1 MKKYIGIIIAG
12 VAVAAGSFL
21 GYKVATNDELRGKIV
36 RNAQDILKL
45 TKKIDTMSEDVAIRT
60 AKLTKN
66 PKVNQDYVE
75 KQWEAIGL

>member
-12 VAVAAGSFL
+12 VAVAAESFL

-36 RNAQDILKL
+36 RNAQDVLKL

>member
-21 GYKVATNDELRGKIV
+21 GYKVATNDELRGKII
-36 RNAQDILKL
+36 RNAQDVLKL
-45 TKKIDTMSEDVAIRT
+45 TKKIDTMSEDVAIKT

-66 PKVNQDYVE
+66 PKVNQDFVE

>member
-36 RNAQDILKL
+36 RNAQNVLKL

>member
-21 GYKVATNDELRGKIV
+21 GYKVATNDELRVKIV
-36 RNAQDILKL
+36 RNAQDVLKL

>member
-21 GYKVATNDELRGKIV
+21 GYKVATNDELRGKII
-36 RNAQDILKL
+36 RNAQDVLKL

-75 KQWEAIGL
+75 KQWEAMGL

>member
-36 RNAQDILKL
+36 RNAQDVLKL

-66 PKVNQDYVE
+66 PKVNQDFVE

>member
-1 MKKYIGIIIAG
+1 MRKYIGIIIAG

-21 GYKVATNDELRGKIV
+21 GYKVATNDELRGKII
-36 RNAQDILKL
+36 RNAQDVLKL

>member
-1 MKKYIGIIIAG
+1 MRKYIGIIIAG

-36 RNAQDILKL
+36 RNAQDVLKL

-75 KQWEAIGL
+75 KKWEAIGL

>member
-1 MKKYIGIIIAG
+1 MRKYKGIIIAG

-36 RNAQDILKL
+36 RNAQDVLKL

-75 KQWEAIGL
+75 KQWEAIGM

>member
-21 GYKVATNDELRGKIV
+21 GYKVATNDELRGKII
-36 RNAQDILKL
+36 RNAQDVLKL
-45 TKKIDTMSEDVAIRT
+45 TKKIDTMSDDVAIRT

>member
-1 MKKYIGIIIAG
+1 MRKYIGIIIAG

-36 RNAQDILKL
+36 RNARDVLKL

>member
-21 GYKVATNDELRGKIV
+21 GYKVATNDELRGKII
-36 RNAQDILKL
+36 RNAQDVLKL
-45 TKKIDTMSEDVAIRT
+45 TKKIDTVSEDVAIRT

>member
-1 MKKYIGIIIAG
+1 MRKYIGVIIAG

-36 RNAQDILKL
+36 RNAQDVLKL

>member
-36 RNAQDILKL
+36 RNARDVLKL
-45 TKKIDTMSEDVAIRT
+45 TKKIDMMSEDVAIRT

-66 PKVNQDYVE
+66 PKVNQDFVE

>member
-21 GYKVATNDELRGKIV
+21 GYKVATNDELRRKII
-36 RNAQDILKL
+36 RNAQDVLKL

>member
-21 GYKVATNDELRGKIV
+21 GYKVATNDELRGKII
-36 RNAQDILKL
+36 RNAQDVLKL

-66 PKVNQDYVE
+66 PKVNQEYVE

>member
-1 MKKYIGIIIAG
+1 MRKYIGIIIAG

-21 GYKVATNDELRGKIV
+21 GYKVATNDELCGKIV
-36 RNAQDILKL
+36 RNAQDVFKL

>member
-1 MKKYIGIIIAG
+1 MKKYIGIIIAD

-36 RNAQDILKL
+36 RNAQDVLKL

>member
-21 GYKVATNDELRGKIV
+21 GYKVATNDELRGMIV
-36 RNAQDILKL
+36 RNAQDVLKL

>member
-1 MKKYIGIIIAG
+1 MRKYIGIIIAG

-21 GYKVATNDELRGKIV
+21 GYKVATNDELRGKII
-36 RNAQDILKL
+36 RNAQDVLKL

-66 PKVNQDYVE
+66 PKVNQDYVK

>member
-21 GYKVATNDELRGKIV
+21 GYKVATNDELRGKIA
-36 RNAQDILKL
+36 RNAQDVLKL

>member
-1 MKKYIGIIIAG
+1 MRKYIGIIIAG

-21 GYKVATNDELRGKIV
+21 GYKIATNDELRGKIV
-36 RNAQDILKL
+36 RNAQDVLKL
-45 TKKIDTMSEDVAIRT
+45 TKKIDTMNEDVAIRT

>member
-1 MKKYIGIIIAG
+1 MRKYIGIIIAG

-21 GYKVATNDELRGKIV
+21 GYKVATNNELRGKIV
-36 RNAQDILKL
+36 RNAQDVLKL

>member
-1 MKKYIGIIIAG
+1 MRKYIGIIIAG
-12 VAVAAGSFL
+12 VAVAAGSVL

-36 RNAQDILKL
+36 RNAQDVLKL

-66 PKVNQDYVE
+66 PKVNQDFVE

>member
-1 MKKYIGIIIAG
+1 MRKYIGIIIAG

-36 RNAQDILKL
+36 RNARDVLRL

>member
-1 MKKYIGIIIAG
+1 MRKYIGIIIAG

-36 RNAQDILKL
+36 RNARDVLKL

-66 PKVNQDYVE
+66 PKVNQDFVE

>member
-1 MKKYIGIIIAG
+1 MRKYIGIIIAG

-36 RNAQDILKL
+36 RNAQDVLKL
-45 TKKIDTMSEDVAIRT
+45 TKKIDTMSEDVTIRT

>member
-21 GYKVATNDELRGKIV
+21 GYKVATNDELRRKIV
-36 RNAQDILKL
+36 RNAQDVLKL

>member
-21 GYKVATNDELRGKIV
+21 SYKVATNDELRGKIV
-36 RNAQDILKL
+36 RNAQDVLKL
-45 TKKIDTMSEDVAIRT
+45 TKKIDTMSEDVAIKT

>member
-21 GYKVATNDELRGKIV
+21 GYKVAINDELRGKIV
-36 RNAQDILKL
+36 RNAQDVLKL

>member
-1 MKKYIGIIIAG
+1 MRKYIGIIIAG

-36 RNAQDILKL
+36 RNAQDVLKL

>member
-36 RNAQDILKL
+36 RNAQDVLKL

-75 KQWEAIGL
+75 KQWGAIGL

>member
-1 MKKYIGIIIAG
+1 MRKYIGIIIAG

-21 GYKVATNDELRGKIV
+21 GYKVATNDELRGKII
-36 RNAQDILKL
+36 RNAQDVLKL
-45 TKKIDTMSEDVAIRT
+45 TKKIDTMSEDVAIGT

>member
-21 GYKVATNDELRGKIV
+21 GYKVATNDELRGKII
-36 RNAQDILKL
+36 RNAQDVLRL

>member
-1 MKKYIGIIIAG
+1 MRKYIGIIIAG

-21 GYKVATNDELRGKIV
+21 GYKVATNDELRGKII
-36 RNAQDILKL
+36 RNAQDVLKL

-60 AKLTKN
+60 AKLTTN
-66 PKVNQDYVE
+66 PKVTQDYVE

>member
-1 MKKYIGIIIAG
+1 MKKYIGIIAG

-36 RNAQDILKL
+36 RNAQDVLKL

>member
-1 MKKYIGIIIAG
+1 MKKYIGIIVAG

-36 RNAQDILKL
+36 RNAQDVLKL

-66 PKVNQDYVE
+66 PKVNQDYVK

>member
-21 GYKVATNDELRGKIV
+21 GYKVATNDELRGKII
-36 RNAQDILKL
+36 RNAQDVLKL
-45 TKKIDTMSEDVAIRT
+45 TKRIDTMSEDVAIRT

-66 PKVNQDYVE
+66 PKVNQDFVE

>member
-36 RNAQDILKL
+36 RNAQDVLKL

-66 PKVNQDYVE
+66 PKVNQEYVE

>member
-36 RNAQDILKL
+36 RNAQEVLKL